1 MEKEIKTLVVIV
13 LLCQDWCRFKED
25 YSFWKGI
32 SSSQL
37 LLCMIFRTIG
47 KSLINTGAKYQSTVW
62 TGSECGE
69 GSLEVNVPVPARLEV
84 DSISRLI
91 LQSCHS
97 GVGI

>member
-1 MEKEIKTLVVIV
+1 MYYYAKTGVDSRKITHFGKETS
-13 LLCQDWCRFKED
+13 C
-25 YSFWKGI
+25 GI
-32 SSSQL
+32 SSSKL

-47 KSLINTGAKYQSTVW
+47 NSQINTGAKYQSTVW

-97 GVGI
+97 GVGGI